1 MSAIGKYALL
11 LLLIGNL
18 ASQYVP
24 FNPIA
29 GIIFYGTL
37 VLGAMYCIY
46 NCKGLFIKDNI
57 KAASFIF
64 VFVAMYLLY
73 QFTFGLFYIEKIS
86 LMYLAAKITVL
97 LIIFWGITL
106 HYEFYYR
113 KIIPYLSIT
122 IAILIVYGLFF
133 HNYII
138 HGRFTLGFGNPNST
152 SAIAAIGFAAFL
164 LIKMPSKYISI
175 AGVIICLFGV
185 LAGGS
190 RASIMVCMIA
200 LFFKYRF
207 SVKTVVLIIGCLL
220 VALYIIPM
228 TGYKVIGLD
237 RIMDVFAN
245 GNFVGSR
252 QDVRRATM
260 MMINEHPVIGWG
272 LRTGIQGEAA
282 KLTTMGAHNGYLDT
296 IKAIGYPY
304 AAILFG
310 ACIYIFYRMRLL
322 FKEKSPYVK
331 FHLFVIISVLL
342 AAMYESYIIGVN
354 QIITNLLFVSVAVL
368 EYRCYYNIQDEDTEE
383 H

>member
-1 MSAIGKYALL
+1 MSAIGKYAIL

-29 GIIFYGTL
+29 DIIFYGTL

-46 NCKGLFIKDNI
+46 NCKGLFIKNNI

-64 VFVAMYLLY
+64 VFVAIYLLY

-164 LIKMPSKYISI
+164 LIKMPSK
-175 AGVIICLFGV
+175 
-185 LAGGS
+185 
-190 RASIMVCMIA
+190 
-200 LFFKYRF
+200 
-207 SVKTVVLIIGCLL
+207 
-220 VALYIIPM
+220 
-228 TGYKVIGLD
+228 
-237 RIMDVFAN
+237 
-245 GNFVGSR
+245 
-252 QDVRRATM
+252 
-260 MMINEHPVIGWG
+260 
-272 LRTGIQGEAA
+272 
-282 KLTTMGAHNGYLDT
+282 
-296 IKAIGYPY
+296 
-304 AAILFG
+304 
-310 ACIYIFYRMRLL
+310 
-322 FKEKSPYVK
+322 
-331 FHLFVIISVLL
+331 
-342 AAMYESYIIGVN
+342 
-354 QIITNLLFVSVAVL
+354 
-368 EYRCYYNIQDEDTEE
+368 
-383 H
+383 